1 MKIPGILVAIVC
13 ATVGHYGRT
22 ADLPHAAASP
32 ILVELFTSEGCSSC
46 PPADAVLQQMDA
58 TQPIPGAQ
66 IIVLSEHVDYWDH
79 DGWKDPYSSHLLTE
93 RQSAYA
99 HVLRLGEVYT
109 PQIIVDGTAE
119 LRANPAQ
126 ELSQIAQHDPTP
138 KVHVRIGPVSVE
150 VKTPAVL
157 RTHIDADG
165 TSDKSNA
172 DIYVVVA
179 LDHAESQV
187 LQGENGGRHLN
198 HVAVVQSITK
208 IGRLETGKSFGRDFR
223 AKLSPGTDPA
233 NIRVVAFIQEPGPG
247 KVLGAAMQKTSV
259 Q

>member
-1 MKIPGILVAIVC
+1 MKIPGILALIAC

-22 ADLPHAAASP
+22 ADLPHTAASP

-46 PPADAVLQQMDA
+46 PPADAIFQQMDA
-58 TQPIPGAQ
+58 SQPIPGAQ
-66 IIVLSEHVDYWDH
+66 VIVLSEHVDYWDH
-79 DGWKDPYSSHLLTE
+79 DGWKDPYSLHLLTE

-99 HVLRLGEVYT
+99 HALRVGEVYT
-109 PQIIVDGTAE
+109 PQIIVDGTAV

-126 ELSQIAQHDPTP
+126 ELSQIAQREPAP
-138 KVHVRIGPVSVE
+138 KVHVSIGPVSVE
-150 VKTPAVL
+150 VKTAPLL
-157 RTHIDADG
+157 RTRIEADG
-165 TSDKSNA
+165 ASEKSNA

-187 LQGENGGRHLN
+187 LQGENGGRHLK

-208 IGRLETGKSFGRDFR
+208 IGRLEAGKTFGRDFHV
-223 AKLSPGTDPA
+223 KLSPGTNPA
-233 NIRVVAFIQEPGPG
+233 NIRVVAFVQEPGPG

>member
-1 MKIPGILVAIVC
+1 MKMPVVLVALAC
-13 ATVGHYGRT
+13 ATFGHYGRT
-22 ADLPHAAASP
+22 ADLPQTAALP

-58 TQPIPGAQ
+58 SQPIPGAQ
-66 IIVLSEHVDYWDH
+66 VIVLSEHVDYWDH

-99 HVLRLGEVYT
+99 HALGLGEVYT

-126 ELSQIAQHDPTP
+126 ELNRIAQRDPAP

-150 VKTPAVL
+150 VRNPPLL
-157 RTHIDADG
+157 RTRIEADG
-165 TSDKSNA
+165 TSDNSNA
-172 DIYVVVA
+172 DIYVVIA

-187 LQGENGGRHLN
+187 LQGENGGRHLK

-208 IGRLETGKSFGRDFR
+208 IGRLETGRSFSRDFR
-223 AKLSPGTDPA
+223 AKLSPGTNPA
-233 NIRVVAFIQEPGPG
+233 NIRVVAFVQDPGPG
-247 KVLGAAMQKTSV
+247 KVLGSAMQKTSV